1 VQREE
6 SKTAARRARTFQSG
20 VEKGLAQGRE
30 EAQTAAYQ
38 KGLDEGKKIG
48 RAISHAV
55 SDAVL
60 ARVKELQG
68 ELTDRSKQQ
77 YEATLTATDYLVKCT
92 QKDNLIAELERNLAN
107 EERRSADLQ
116 RQADH
121 LQEQLREARRVPAAG
136 ATQSAQLSAAL
147 VTRPASTPYLNRQKP

>member
-1 VQREE
+1 MQKEE
-6 SKTAARRARTFQSG
+6 SRTGARRARTFQSG
-20 VEKGLAQGRE
+20 VEKGLAQGRDSTRE

-48 RAISHAV
+48 RAISHAENWT
-55 SDAVL
+55 
-60 ARVKELQG
+60 RQELQG